1 MSKRKRESPIRGI
14 ERRVRNPT
22 THGLYCKGIMVCD
35 VGGLQD
41 CAHYERGC
49 YCKVELD
56 KLAELE
62 NMNLPE
68 LGALVLK
75 TLATDLIRLALRIRI
90 RSAHTAKV
98 KTNIQMKVMEMLTKY
113 VTASKGKLEIAE
125 VEFWKELSEE
135 LKEEASNGKSK

>member
-1 MSKRKRESPIRGI
+1 
-14 ERRVRNPT
+14 VRNPT
-22 THGLYCKGIMVCD
+22 THGLYFKGIMVCD
-35 VGGLQD
+35 VCGLQD
-41 CAHYERGC
+41 CPHFERGC

-62 NMNLPE
+62 SMNLAE
-68 LGALVLK
+68 LRALVLK
-75 TLATDLIRLALRIRI
+75 TLAMDLIRLALRIRI

-135 LKEEASNGKSK
+135 LKEEGSNGKSK